1 MEGPLSVVDWCKG
14 RSQSDDGGISG
25 DGFSAESTDSASECR
40 DSSSTISLLSLD
52 ICLSES
58 EHLLGSRLRPTLAVA
73 VPATHLILKNISAEL
88 HALSLKKQKVN
99 EEESDSDS
107 DSDDGGS
114 SKFGELEPL
123 WDEVLKLPSEGIT
136 RYDRDNVYDVVNE
149 MYTPIFPGDRGFD
162 ITDFPGCGPLTTI
175 FPMTPSKE
183 TKKFAE
189 QALELYNEDNIK
201 SSFYYYNIEE
211 ERHVPHRGVVYFPN
225 PGDIECRNKYVH
237 QIKESEDTTYEV
249 DQILRRSI
257 YSIHYITLTVKNGVE
272 EYFQVKAVQRLGI
285 PIVRP
290 KEILYLHS
298 LHWLILGAQTG
309 EMARTDHFFPIYAGN
324 THGSMGGLGARLA
337 GPFGWSN
344 GMISGQIG
352 VL

>member
-136 RYDRDNVYDVVNE
+136 RYDRDNVDLTLKIIRDRFHSVP
-149 MYTPIFPGDRGFD
+149 YTP
-162 ITDFPGCGPLTTI
+162 CGTI
-175 FPMTPSKE
+175 ELME
-183 TKKFAE
+183 GYAA
-189 QALELYNEDNIK
+189 QALEQYN
-201 SSFYYYNIEE
+201 
-211 ERHVPHRGVVYFPN
+211 
-225 PGDIECRNKYVH
+225 
-237 QIKESEDTTYEV
+237 KENDTTYEV